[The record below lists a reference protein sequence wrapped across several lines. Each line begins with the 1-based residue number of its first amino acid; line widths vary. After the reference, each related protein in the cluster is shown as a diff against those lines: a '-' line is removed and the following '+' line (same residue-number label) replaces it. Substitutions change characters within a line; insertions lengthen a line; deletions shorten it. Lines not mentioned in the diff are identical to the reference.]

1 MDGAEARTE
10 LDGFCERV
18 LERFTQR
25 AQEVGIRRVKMG
37 DLAADLRVS
46 KRTIYEAFPSKEALV
61 RAFTEAWMARIQ
73 ERVAFRRTGGATGME
88 LLRSWA
94 EAWSRGNGRISTVLW
109 ADIRAHYP
117 DIYAEFRSQQRAQ
130 MQDTTDSMRAL
141 MRPDID
147 ADVAIA
153 VFEAIRGMAQNER
166 VRQRLGLEMEDLLV
180 KAVEVWARGAYR
192 DPDVKPPS
200 SRRGW

>member
-61 RAFTEAWMARIQ
+61 RAFT
-73 ERVAFRRTGGATGME
+73 
-88 LLRSWA
+88 